1 MAKVVDS
8 LGHVQVSM
16 KDYLSKVDPKENSTA
31 CTVTTT
37 VPEAVEVQVVQ
48 VHEDSMEDSCADT
61 HSQKDSDDS
70 TVSD

>member
-1 MAKVVDS
+1 M
-8 LGHVQVSM
+8 GHVQVSM
-16 KDYLSKVDPKENSTA
+16 KDYLSKVDPNENSTGW
-31 CTVTTT
+31 TVTTT
-37 VPEAVEVQVVQ
+37 VPEAVEVQVLVQ